1 VKGSREDKLITVRGE
16 RERQSRER
24 QRQRQREMG
33 EAEEKCK
40 I

>member
-24 QRQRQREMG
+24 ERQRQREMG